1 MDNNSIRD
9 EISPEEQ
16 FLDTQQL
23 LDDPSM
29 YNLIPSE
36 QSSENNNNLMVGCGP
51 ATSTMEGLSYQQNVF
66 EPFPSYTTQQYMPGS
81 IHSNHRA
88 SLPIIYD
95 THSFLPNGSDDT
107 PKEQESV
114 TTQGRR
120 YTEGSLPK
128 YGTHKRQKAAGGR
141 RKSTTSSTEP
151 MDEQRRQF
159 LERNRIAALKCRQRK
174 KQWLTDLQHRVEFL
188 ATDNEQLQNQ
198 ATLLREEVINLK
210 TLLLA
215 HKDCKV
221 AQANGT
227 TLNTIQS
234 VSSLQHTTLLLPST
248 STSTS
253 STSTTDTVNNAYTP
267 SPKNALT
274 GENLIQFSSNI

>member
-66 EPFPSYTTQQYMPGS
+66 EQFPSYTTQQYMPGS
-81 IHSNHRA
+81 INSNHRA

>member
-1 MDNNSIRD
+1 
-9 EISPEEQ
+9 
-16 FLDTQQL
+16 
-23 LDDPSM
+23 
-29 YNLIPSE
+29 
-36 QSSENNNNLMVGCGP
+36 
-51 ATSTMEGLSYQQNVF
+51 MESLSYQQNVF
-66 EPFPSYTTQQYMPGS
+66 EPFPSYTTQQYMPGKERKRMISEELMMITGS
-81 IHSNHRA
+81 INSNHRA

-248 STSTS
+248 STS